1 VLPAGA
7 VPPVVALDPPLVA
20 ELLAAGELELVE
32 LSLPLPPQAARPMP
46 RARLQAPARIKRFIR
61 FTRGSFNLDESCCS
75 SPLARTTPGAAA
87 GIGGRRAIPTDDPNV
102 GSDVD
107 PSDEALLAGF
117 ATGDPRTAAAFVR
130 RFQGRVFGLAL
141 TIVRQP
147 PLAEEVA
154 QETFARV
161 YRHAGN
167 YDARKGRVSTW
178 LLSIARNLA
187 IDVTRMK
194 RLDPVDPEVIAAE
207 ISIENQ
213 VPGAEEAGL
222 QPDER
227 DQLRSAITDLPDD
240 QRRALVLS
248 AYMGRTAREISDLDD
263 VPLGTVKT
271 RIRTAMI
278 KLREEL
284 EVFE

>member
-1 VLPAGA
+1 MGTKTQSQPRH
-7 VPPVVALDPPLVA
+7 PPY
-20 ELLAAGELELVE
+20 
-32 LSLPLPPQAARPMP
+32 
-46 RARLQAPARIKRFIR
+46 
-61 FTRGSFNLDESCCS
+61 
-75 SPLARTTPGAAA
+75 
-87 GIGGRRAIPTDDPNV
+87 IP
-102 GSDVD
+102 DVD

-117 ATGDPRTAAAFVR
+117 ATGDAATAAAFVR
-130 RFQGRVFGLAL
+130 RFQGRVYGLAL

-147 PLAEEVA
+147 AIAEEVA

-161 YRHAGN
+161 FRHAGN

-207 ISIENQ
+207 ISFSSQEPAADE
-213 VPGAEEAGL
+213 VAV

-227 DQLRSAITDLPDD
+227 EQLRSAISDLPDD
-240 QRRALVLS
+240 QRRALVLA

-271 RIRTAMI
+271 RIRTAMM
-278 KLREEL
+278 KLRDEL
-284 EVFE
+284 EVEGR

>member
-1 VLPAGA
+1 VSKDTQSRMA
-7 VPPVVALDPPLVA
+7 D
-20 ELLAAGELELVE
+20 
-32 LSLPLPPQAARPMP
+32 
-46 RARLQAPARIKRFIR
+46 APY
-61 FTRGSFNLDESCCS
+61 
-75 SPLARTTPGAAA
+75 
-87 GIGGRRAIPTDDPNV
+87 IP
-102 GSDVD
+102 DVD
-107 PSDEALLAGF
+107 PSDEALLAGY

-130 RFQGRVFGLAL
+130 RFQGRVYGLAL

-147 PLAEEVA
+147 AIAEEVA
-154 QETFARV
+154 QETFVRV
-161 YRHAGN
+161 FRHAGN

-194 RLDPVDPEVIAAE
+194 RLDPVDPEIIAAE
-207 ISIENQ
+207 LSLTSQEPAADE
-213 VPGAEEAGL
+213 VDL

-227 DQLRSAITDLPDD
+227 DQLRSAITELPDD
-240 QRRALVLS
+240 QRRALVLA

-278 KLREEL
+278 KLRDEL
-284 EVFE
+284 EVGE